1 MEDAQVISQVANY
14 SSDEAI
20 AKANPIVDDWQE
32 EMKNRRDDEV
42 NRDGYSNPGNLN
54 NLNGDEND

>member
-1 MEDAQVISQVANY
+1 MEDAQVISQVSNV
-14 SSDEAI
+14 SFDEAI

-42 NRDGYSNPGNLN
+42 NRDGYSNPDNLN
-54 NLNGDEND
+54 NLNGNEDD